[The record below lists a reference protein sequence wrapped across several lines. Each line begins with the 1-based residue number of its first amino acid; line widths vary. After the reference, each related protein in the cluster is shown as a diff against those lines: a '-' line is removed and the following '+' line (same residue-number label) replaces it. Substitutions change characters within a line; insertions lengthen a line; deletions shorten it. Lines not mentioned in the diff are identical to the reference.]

1 MKIRKFNEGFMDI
14 ASSLPNKGDG
24 GNGGNIGVLDQD
36 YIKYCFVD
44 FIDSGAEIKENFFG
58 RSYEREMYIT
68 LRIVLPHRVHLIK
81 QGSERESI
89 SGENKLTT
97 YIDEFNEMN
106 SVFQEIG
113 NSIRKLSD
121 EYPNYL
127 VSSDID
133 PYSTPSTIAINIY
146 FG

>member
-14 ASSLPNKGDG
+14 ASSLPKGEGDNKVS
-24 GNGGNIGVLDQD
+24 GVLDQD

-44 FIDSGAEIKENFFG
+44 FIDSGAEVKEN
-58 RSYEREMYIT
+58 SYGNVVYLT
-68 LRIVLPHRVHLIK
+68 LRIVLPHRVHVINT
-81 QGSERESI
+81 EMESI
-89 SGENKLTT
+89 SGENNLTT

-127 VSSDID
+127 VSSNIVAGI
-133 PYSTPSTIAINIY
+133 TPSTIAINIY